1 MKIREVIVVEGQNDI
16 NKIQSCIEADC
27 LKTNGTHLSKKF
39 LQQLVEINNVRG
51 VIVMTDDDYPGR
63 WIRTQ
68 IQEHLKNCK
77 HAYIDKKVS
86 STKRKVGIEHATCET
101 IQKALKDIVHYETES
116 ETLSYTEYI
125 SCGFISGQSTELR
138 QQVLK
143 HLGLPTMNNKRLF
156 KTLNMMKITKEEL
169 ERIVHANHQ

>member
-39 LQQLVEINNVRG
+39 LQQLVEINTIRG

-68 IQEHLKNCK
+68 IQEQLKTCK
-77 HAYIDKKVS
+77 HAYVDKKVS
-86 STKRKVGIEHATCET
+86 STTKKVGIEHASCET
-101 IQKALKDIVHYETES
+101 IKKALVDLVQYES
-116 ETLSYTEYI
+116 ENESISYTEYI
-125 SCGFISGQSTELR
+125 ACGFISGQSSQLR
-138 QQVLK
+138 QKVLQE
-143 HLGLPTMNNKRLF
+143 LGLPTMNNKRLF

-169 ERIVHANHQ
+169 ERIVHANNQ